1 MYVCHVWYTVH
12 YSSPCTL
19 GVVSSNLRNS
29 SRNYTDTRNILKP
42 VCTRVCIP
50 LHITVQQI
58 TAATYRYS
66 CTREQ
71 VLHFFGVCLIGLSL
85 SLSATPMY
93 SRCRVSCHFW
103 PSQTLPQ
110 RLATRPTI
118 RPSKW
123 WWDRSRVKNA
133 PFCFANPL
141 LQTEQAPRHL
151 WQCSKNHC

>member
-1 MYVCHVWYTVH
+1 MMYLYVMYVLVRALWVLCLQICEIPREITQTPEIY
-12 YSSPCTL
+12 
-19 GVVSSNLRNS
+19 SNLCVHV
-29 SRNYTDTRNILKP
+29 YVFHYILQCNRLQRRP
-42 VCTRVCIP
+42 TG
-50 LHITVQQI
+50 
-58 TAATYRYS
+58 TAVPGDRYYI
-66 CTREQ
+66 
-71 VLHFFGVCLIGLSL
+71 FFGVCLIGLSL

-141 LQTEQAPRHL
+141 LQIEQVHRHL